1 MDMAKMTEKKF
12 QEKNNEVKLNE
23 AKEVYKAMKN
33 VVFSLEDFLG
43 MLHEGTMHIV
53 DNYNGR
59 YTDKFIDQMNYRSK
73 DGTIYMK
80 SDLARKVLVAN
91 GETGI
96 EHDVFK
102 SPERIEQ
109 DIEDA
114 LSE

>member
-1 MDMAKMTEKKF
+1 MAKMTEKKF
-12 QEKNNEVKLNE
+12 GEKNGSLKLQE
-23 AKEVYKAMKN
+23 AKAVYKAMKN
-33 VVFSLEDFLG
+33 VEFNLEDFLE

-59 YTDKFIDQMNYRSK
+59 YTDRFIDQMNYQSK

-80 SDLARKVLVAN
+80 SDLARKVLVAD
-91 GETGI
+91 GEIGI